1 MEQKFYVCERCGKI
15 VAMVKPSAC
24 PTMCCGQAMQE
35 IVPNTTDAAQEKHVP
50 VWTKEGNLVKVQVG
64 SAAHPMIAAHHIEW
78 VSLQTKAGN
87 QRKALVVDGAP
98 EVTFALVDGDE
109 VEAVYAYCN
118 LHGLWKA

>member
-1 MEQKFYVCERCGKI
+1 MEQRFFACERCGKI
-15 VAMVKPSAC
+15 VAVVKPSAC
-24 PTMCCGQAMQE
+24 PTMCCGQPMKE

-50 VWTKEGNLVKVQVG
+50 VYTVEGNLVKVQVG
-64 SAAHPMIAAHHIEW
+64 SAPHPMLAAHHIEW

-87 QRKALVVDGAP
+87 QRKALVVDGTP
-98 EVTFALVDGDE
+98 EVVFALTDGDE

>member
-1 MEQKFYVCERCGKI
+1 MI
-15 VAMVKPSAC
+15 P
-24 PTMCCGQAMQE
+24 
-35 IVPNTTDAAQEKHVP
+35 
-50 VWTKEGNLVKVQVG
+50 
-64 SAAHPMIAAHHIEW
+64 AHYIEW

-98 EVTFALVDGDE
+98 EVTFALTDGDE